1 MDSLSACLFK
11 EANFHCFLSYPLQWP
26 SPALWARFVK
36 GLTLVKKIP
45 GLSPFISKAV
55 HVSLL
60 LHEKDC
66 PLQFDSKPRHGLIR
80 V

>member
-1 MDSLSACLFK
+1 MLPEL
-11 EANFHCFLSYPLQWP
+11 PLTMALP
-26 SPALWARFVK
+26 S
-36 GLTLVKKIP
+36 TLGQIYERVHISEKNP
-45 GLSPFISKAV
+45 GPSPFISKVV

-66 PLQFDSKPRHGLIR
+66 PLQFHSKPLLFLHVVPPQGT